1 MVDAPDSIP
10 IFTPWEVTVSGTA
23 LLLIRLLLTLLV
35 VAAAWRFGMRGVLAV
50 LVGVIVL
57 ILLLKAG
64 KLGRDAED

>member
-1 MVDAPDSIP
+1 M
-10 IFTPWEVTVSGTA
+10 SGTA